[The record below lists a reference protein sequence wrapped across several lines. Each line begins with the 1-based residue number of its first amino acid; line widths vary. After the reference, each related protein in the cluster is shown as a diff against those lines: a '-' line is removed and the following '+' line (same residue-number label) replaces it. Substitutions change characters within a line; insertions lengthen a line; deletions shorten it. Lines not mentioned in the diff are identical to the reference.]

1 MAHDASKV
9 LLGQVPSTAK
19 VISQHDQDPA
29 SFVAGTAVRQK
40 SDGALSVTK
49 AHGQLIGVSVGA
61 SLSDTKKTA
70 VVRSGSLVPILLTDD
85 SASYAYVVK
94 GAPVYVDDVTGKANI
109 VDTELVTTTIT
120 NAIYVSG
127 ALDGVNEAGA
137 SVKVALIDMVGGL

>member
-1 MAHDASKV
+1 MPHDASKV
-9 LLGQVPSTAK
+9 LLGQVPHSAK
-19 VISQHDQDPA
+19 TITQHDQDPA

-49 AHGQLIGVSVGA
+49 ADGQLIGVSLGA

-70 VVRSGSLVPILLTDD
+70 VCRVGSSVPILLTDD
-85 SASYAYVVK
+85 EASYAYVVK
-94 GAPVYVDDVTGKANI
+94 GAAVYVDDVTGLANI
-109 VDTELVTTTIT
+109 VDDGSVTTTIT

-127 ALDGVNEAGA
+127 PLDGINEAGQ